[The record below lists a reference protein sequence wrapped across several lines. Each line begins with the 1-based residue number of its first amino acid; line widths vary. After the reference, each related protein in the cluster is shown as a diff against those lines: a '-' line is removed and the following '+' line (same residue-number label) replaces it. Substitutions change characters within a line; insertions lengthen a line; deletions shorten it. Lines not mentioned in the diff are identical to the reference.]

1 MKAST
6 NLFHP
11 NTHLEFCQDFLKV
24 RVSLCVSKSVGDI
37 LQFRFGNIRKSKF
50 RTVFFLTYTT
60 KNYSKDN
67 IVHIQRFLLNEIMIR
82 IRQAKIDLYTN
93 QQLDLYEDN
102 MKNHHHINVIG
113 RALSSQPTH
122 KYF

>member
-1 MKAST
+1 MKAEA
-6 NLFHP
+6 LQAGLLIGF
-11 NTHLEFCQDFLKV
+11 FCICLV
-24 RVSLCVSKSVGDI
+24 VA
-37 LQFRFGNIRKSKF
+37 
-50 RTVFFLTYTT
+50 
-60 KNYSKDN
+60 
-67 IVHIQRFLLNEIMIR
+67 IVITIKNEIMIR
-82 IRQAKIDLYTN
+82 IRQAKIDLYTD